1 MRGLEDAKVIVTGG
15 SRGLGLGIV
24 ESLVRRKA
32 NVTVVA
38 RDEGRLAE
46 VAARLPVVVTAGDVT
61 DRDFAARLLASVRP
75 DFVVLSAGKTP
86 AMAPL
91 HEHTWESFSG
101 VWEHDVKSNF
111 FWVQEALKLPLPKGS
126 RVLLTSSGAALAG
139 SPLSG
144 GYAGAKRMVWLMAQ
158 YANNVSVERDLGIKF
173 QVIVPRQI
181 METAHGRSAAEAYAK
196 KRGVSLP
203 EFFAGFGKPLTPA
216 DYGEHVATLLS
227 APEHATGTAFGVK
240 GDLGLHSLDGGGA

>member
-1 MRGLEDAKVIVTGG
+1 MPASHHLDRILSAASIVLAPDRPEFFSGTHSKERHMRGLEDAKVIVTGG

-126 RVLLTSSGAALAG
+126 RVLL
-139 SPLSG
+139 
-144 GYAGAKRMVWLMAQ
+144 
-158 YANNVSVERDLGIKF
+158 
-173 QVIVPRQI
+173 
-181 METAHGRSAAEAYAK
+181 
-196 KRGVSLP
+196 
-203 EFFAGFGKPLTPA
+203 
-216 DYGEHVATLLS
+216 
-227 APEHATGTAFGVK
+227 
-240 GDLGLHSLDGGGA
+240 